1 MLLRDLTLGNLRP
14 LLDSVI
20 LLVVPIYNTDG
31 NDDFAPGE
39 KNRPGQNGPA
49 IVGRNTNGQGLNL
62 NRDYVKLEAPETR
75 GALALL
81 AEWEPD
87 FFIDLHT
94 TNGSYHGYALTYAP
108 GLNPNSGPANDYV
121 RDHFLPLIRERLR
134 KRHREETFWYGN
146 FRNQNP
152 DSLVQGWE
160 TYDPRPRFGTNA
172 WGLKGRLAILSEGYS
187 NAPFKDRI
195 EATYNFLREILALAA
210 EERTRVRAV
219 VEAADAWLPDSV
231 TLHSVLGPPTPQD
244 VIAEITQPNG
254 EGNDG
259 FARRKRSGVFKT
271 IRMPVFDRFV
281 PALREVRPA
290 AYLVPPEHA
299 DLIAMLRAQGVIVF
313 RAGAWRGA
321 AERFTVDSVNL
332 TTTVFEGHRAVGLLG
347 RWASGEVT
355 MPEGWFYVPTSQRL
369 GVFASYML
377 EPMSED
383 GFVTWNFLDRD
394 VAVGGVFPVAR
405 LRQPL
410 VAPMELVP

>member
-1 MLLRDLTLGNLRP
+1 
-14 LLDSVI
+14 
-20 LLVVPIYNTDG
+20 
-31 NDDFAPGE
+31 
-39 KNRPGQNGPA
+39 
-49 IVGRNTNGQGLNL
+49 
-62 NRDYVKLEAPETR
+62 
-75 GALALL
+75 
-81 AEWEPD
+81 
-87 FFIDLHT
+87 
-94 TNGSYHGYALTYAP
+94 
-108 GLNPNSGPANDYV
+108 
-121 RDHFLPLIRERLR
+121 
-134 KRHREETFWYGN
+134 
-146 FRNQNP
+146 
-152 DSLVQGWE
+152 
-160 TYDPRPRFGTNA
+160 
-172 WGLKGRLAILSEGYS
+172 
-187 NAPFKDRI
+187 
-195 EATYNFLREILALAA
+195 
-210 EERTRVRAV
+210 
-219 VEAADAWLPDSV
+219 
-231 TLHSVLGPPTPQD
+231 
-244 VIAEITQPNG
+244 VIAEITQPDG

-313 RAGAWRGA
+313 RAGAWRGP

-410 VAPMELVP
+410 AAPMELVP